1 MSTSGRLVVLSGPSC
16 IGKSP
21 LVKALA
27 QFHPDLHEKLQPL
40 VLYNSRS
47 PRPGEKD
54 EEDYHFRRR
63 EEIENLREKENFV
76 VMEVRGDLLE
86 CFRVAIIAAR
96 VELLER
102 TIRRRLGKCWPKGGY
117 QERVA
122 DASAAA
128 SRNHDRLDGGSS
140 GKSRLV
146 AKVSSLSART
156 PPADADCMGPQDG
169 YMPENAARDYL
180 RDLPQAELHIL
191 DGGHWLLETHATEVI
206 AAAGVPFR

>member
-96 VELLER
+96 VELPER

-117 QERVA
+117 QERPSR
-122 DASAAA
+122 SAKACRRA
-128 SRNHDRLDGGSS
+128 TVCCGRIE
-140 GKSRLV
+140 GKCLIGAVRHGNWQG
-146 AKVSSLSART
+146 VS
-156 PPADADCMGPQDG
+156 
-169 YMPENAARDYL
+169 
-180 RDLPQAELHIL
+180 
-191 DGGHWLLETHATEVI
+191 
-206 AAAGVPFR
+206 